1 MAEETFAELMQRV
14 RTGDQDAATTLVQRY
29 EPAIRRAMRFRL
41 SGSKMGAVLDSV
53 DICQSVMASFFIR
66 AASGQYELDTPEQLQ
81 KLLAKMAKNKLNFQ
95 IRKQYAQCRD
105 QRREQSAADDQFLPG
120 TSVTPSRQVSARELL
135 EQVHKRLSPEER
147 ELVEMRND
155 GVEWDVIAA
164 RVEGRPGALRKKL
177 GRALDRVAQELG
189 IDEAADE

>member
-14 RTGDQDAATTLVQRY
+14 RTGDQDAATTLVKRY

-66 AASGQYELDTPEQLQ
+66 AASGQYELHTPEQLQ

-120 TSVTPSRQVSARELL
+120 TSITPSRQVSARELL
-135 EQVHKRLSPEER
+135 EQVHNRLSPEER

-164 RVEGRPGALRKKL
+164 RVDG
-177 GRALDRVAQELG
+177 
-189 IDEAADE
+189 

>member
-1 MAEETFAELMQRV
+1 MPEETFAELMQRV
-14 RTGDQDAATTLVQRY
+14 RAGDQDAATTLVKRY

-41 SGSKMGAVLDSV
+41 TGSKMGAVLDSV

-105 QRREQSAADDQFLPG
+105 QRREQSPADDHVIAG
-120 TSVTPSRQVSARELL
+120 TGGTPSREVSARELL
-135 EQVHKRLSPEER
+135 REVHNRLSPEER
-147 ELVEMRND
+147 TLVELRND
-155 GVEWDVIAA
+155 GVEWDEIAQ
-164 RVEGRPGALRKKL
+164 RVEGKPEALRKKL